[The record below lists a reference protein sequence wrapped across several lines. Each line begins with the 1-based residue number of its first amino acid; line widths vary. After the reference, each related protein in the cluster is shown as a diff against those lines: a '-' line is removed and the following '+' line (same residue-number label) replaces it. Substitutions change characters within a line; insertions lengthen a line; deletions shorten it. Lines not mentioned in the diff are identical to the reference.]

1 VGSANWGDSMADVAR
16 QAGFAASVADATLS
30 AAQRQKLFAMADSPS
45 SEGRDWE
52 RIEFVGA
59 EVALDAL
66 ASGGG
71 LLVDVRGQRAF
82 DQGHFPGAICRSK
95 GDGRGSARSHATRR
109 SISIA
114 PERTMERR
122 RVRRKR

>member
-1 VGSANWGDSMADVAR
+1 MADVAR
-16 QAGFAASVADATLS
+16 QAAFAGRVADTTLS
-30 AAQRQKLFAMADSPS
+30 AAQRQQLFAMEDSPS

-66 ASGGG
+66 ASGSG

-95 GDGRGSARSHATRR
+95 GDADGLCTLPRDQALYLYCT
-109 SISIA
+109 
-114 PERTMERR
+114 
-122 RVRRKR
+122 